1 MLPADP
7 SPNEAR
13 VIVPGDE
20 ERLIDVATRAM
31 QDEMFVIH
39 NGSRVIV
46 CSIIP
51 VGWKKLAIRD
61 RDLANRPKLRLT
73 PSLER
78 HFLVAANDNGT
89 QN

>member
-1 MLPADP
+1 
-7 SPNEAR
+7 
-13 VIVPGDE
+13 
-20 ERLIDVATRAM
+20 VATQAIR
-31 QDEMFVIH
+31 DEMFVIH
-39 NGSRVIV
+39 NGARVIV

>member
-20 ERLIDVATRAM
+20 ERLIDVATRAIR
-31 QDEMFVIH
+31 DEMFVIH
-39 NGSRVIV
+39 NGARVIV

-61 RDLANRPKLRLT
+61 KSMENRPKLRLP
-73 PSLER
+73 PSLE
-78 HFLVAANDNGT
+78 
-89 QN
+89 

>member
-31 QDEMFVIH
+31 QDEMYVIH
-39 NGSRVIV
+39 NGARVIV
-46 CSIIP
+46 CSIISGGLEKARHP
-51 VGWKKLAIRD
+51 GQ
-61 RDLANRPKLRLT
+61 RPGESSKT
-73 PSLER
+73 PSNPQSGAA
-78 HFLVAANDNGT
+78 FLGCR
-89 QN
+89 Q

>member
-7 SPNEAR
+7 SPTEAR
-13 VIVPGDE
+13 VIVPDDD
-20 ERLIDVATRAM
+20 ERLIDVAIR
-31 QDEMFVIH
+31 DEMFVIH
-39 NGSRVIV
+39 NGSQVIV

-61 RDLANRPKLRLT
+61 RDLVNRPKLRLT
-73 PSLER
+73 PGLER
-78 HFLVAANDNGT
+78 HFPVAANDNGT

>member
-20 ERLIDVATRAM
+20 ERLIDVATRAIR
-31 QDEMFVIH
+31 DEMFVIH
-39 NGSRVIV
+39 NGARVIV

-61 RDLANRPKLRLT
+61 KSMANRPKLRLP
-73 PSLER
+73 PSLE
-78 HFLVAANDNGT
+78 
-89 QN
+89 